1 MHPTAAMGT
10 IAGLA
15 RRVASTVSSWRPE
28 PGQPPFAVTPFA
40 VTVEGSRMEGLGRC
54 PSSRSTSKRPQ
65 SSGASSSSRIP
76 RSTCCPACTETRLTA
91 PRDGVV
97 ISNSIFMDSI
107 TATV

>member
-10 IAGLA
+10 IAGSA
-15 RRVASTVSSWRPE
+15 RRVASIVSSRRPE
-28 PGQPPFAVTPFA
+28 PGQPPFA

-54 PSSRSTSKRPQ
+54 PSSRRTSKRPQ

-76 RSTCCPACTETRLTA
+76 RSTCCPACTETRLTTPSRGA
-91 PRDGVV
+91 V